1 MLSGRTRIYTWM
13 SRAVRL
19 LPEDDGHVRF
29 IAYGPGVRPIESPD
43 LDPMCAYRRKDGQLS
58 PYQLPTDRSFWRD
71 FEALLPGQDDWQPP
85 GVLEHTRSVLS
96 DLGRMSMLFP
106 LTVAGQMPDPKK
118 PAKVL
123 NVRREVYP
131 LAARTLEP
139 ESASYI
145 RQALKSARETGD
157 VLGRAAWELASHL
170 LPGAGQARKQDIH
183 GRFVDSLPL
192 YEVYWSA
199 LERRFP
205 QFLTELVEIGPQPAL
220 EGWNAAVVQAARDAW
235 ATTAHA
241 VGTGS
246 RHLRALAEA
255 EGLLR
260 RWLAGR
266 AA

>member
-96 DLGRMSMLFP
+96 DLGRMSVLFP
-106 LTVAGQMPDPKK
+106 LTVAGQIPDQKNRFK
-118 PAKVL
+118 IV

-157 VLGRAAWELASHL
+157 VLRRAAWELASHL
-170 LPGAGQARKQDIH
+170 LSLGAGQARKQDIH

-241 VGTGS
+241 VGTGP
-246 RHLRALAEA
+246 RHLRALAKA

-260 RWLAGR
+260 REL
-266 AA
+266 